1 MKTLLISLL
10 FISSFSF
17 SQIPIFGS
25 WSLTCS
31 NEKNHPLEQDTIKLA
46 KLNNIHFKMLSNIN
60 LLTFSE
66 FGLAKYEHG
75 YSREIINLINTN
87 KINDENNF
95 AIFEATEITTKVDT
109 ITSQFSDLKYL
120 IYNDTLQLIFF
131 NKYWPLTESEIRLLS
146 KQELKNRFLNFGK
159 SFLLYYKIIIQTEK
173 ELKITKINL
182 L

>member
-1 MKTLLISLL
+1 MKTLLVIFL
-10 FISSFSF
+10 FINSISF
-17 SQIPIFGS
+17 SQTSIIGD

-31 NEKNHPLEQDTIKLA
+31 SENKHPLKEDTIKIE
-46 KLNNIHFKMLSNIN
+46 KLNNIHFKLFSNIN

-66 FGLAKYEHG
+66 FGEANYDHG
-75 YSREIINLINTN
+75 CSQEIINLNDTN
-87 KINDENNF
+87 KIKDKNNF
-95 AIFEATEITTKVDT
+95 AILEGIRTTTKDDS
-109 ITSQFSDLKYL
+109 ITSQFSNLKYL

-159 SFLLYYKIIIQTEK
+159 SFLLYYKIILQTEK
-173 ELKITKINL
+173 ELKLVKLNL